1 MGRRLIV
8 LAMAL
13 VLLSG
18 CAAFDTDNTP
28 YEGWSPDLIPVLG
41 GQAGPLSGY
50 YIGDM
55 TLDSNTCQGVS
66 DEVGKAIA
74 LVLDVLQTDLGM
86 NLTLEDASVLAGALE
101 GDNKAV
107 FMSQVETTRQY
118 YRLDFSE
125 EAKITG
131 SYEVKEPDA
140 DGQYADPCASY
151 TLYLEKG
158 ERPAAE

>member
-8 LAMAL
+8 LALGL
-13 VLLSG
+13 VLISG

-28 YEGWSPDLIPVLG
+28 YDGFSPDLVPVLG

-66 DEVGKAIA
+66 DEVGKAA
-74 LVLDVLQTDLGM
+74 PLVLDVLQTELGM
-86 NLTLEDASVLAGALE
+86 NVTFEDASVLAGQVDDAS
-101 GDNKAV
+101 KAV
-107 FMSQVETTRQY
+107 FMSQTGSSKQVY
-118 YRLDFSE
+118 FLDFSE
-125 EAKITG
+125 DAKITG
-131 SYEVKEPDA
+131 AAEVIEA
-140 DGQYADPCASY
+140 DENGQYADPCASY
-151 TLYLEKG
+151 SLYLEKG